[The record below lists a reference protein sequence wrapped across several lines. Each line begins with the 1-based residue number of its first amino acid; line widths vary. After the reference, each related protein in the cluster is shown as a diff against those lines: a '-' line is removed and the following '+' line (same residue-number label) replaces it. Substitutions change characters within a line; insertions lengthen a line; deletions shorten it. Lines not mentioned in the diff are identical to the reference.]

1 MILRRATEADAPGI
15 AVTLRQ
21 AFRVSLPFLPELHTP
36 EEDLWFVREQMLV
49 RDEVWV
55 VEAGGGVIAGFIGF
69 REGWIDHLYVH
80 PEWQGRGLGPEL
92 LSKPLQYR
100 QARRLWTF
108 QKNTRARKFYEDRGF
123 KLIELTEGSGNEEK
137 EPDALY
143 EWRP

>member
-21 AFRVSLPFLPELHTP
+21 AFRVSLPFLPELHSP
-36 EEDLWFVREQMLV
+36 EEDLWFVREVMLV
-49 RDEVWV
+49 KDEVWV
-55 VEAGGGVIAGFIGF
+55 VEAGGGAIAGFIGF

-80 PEWQGRGLGPEL
+80 PDWQGRGLGPEL

-100 QARRLWTF
+100 QTRRLWTF
-108 QKNTRARKFYEDRGF
+108 QKNTRARAFYEARGF
-123 KLIELTEGSGNEEK
+123 KLIELTDGSGNEEK